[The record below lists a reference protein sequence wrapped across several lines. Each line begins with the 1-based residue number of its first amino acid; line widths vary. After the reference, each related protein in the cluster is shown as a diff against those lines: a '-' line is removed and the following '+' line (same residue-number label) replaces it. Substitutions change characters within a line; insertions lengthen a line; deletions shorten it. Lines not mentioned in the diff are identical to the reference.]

1 MFKRRTPRSLLQRL
15 GDFLWPRGG
24 WARAAS
30 YVGHRLRRL
39 PDRPEKI
46 ARGVFAGVFTAF
58 TPFFG
63 LHFVVA
69 VALAKVMRGNLL
81 AALLGTF
88 IGNPLSYVPIAL
100 ISLKTGHYLMGS
112 RLSQTVEKSVLRSFV
127 DAGRDLRNNL
137 MAIFTGQDANWHNLS
152 QFYDQVFLPYL
163 VGGIIPGLVAA
174 MFCYHLTVVVV
185 SAYQKRRK
193 KRLAAKLAELR
204 KQGRETSED
213 GITSN

>member
-1 MFKRRTPRSLLQRL
+1 MGEL
-15 GDFLWPRGG
+15 LWPRGG
-24 WARAAS
+24 WKRAAS

-46 ARGVFAGVFTAF
+46 ARGVFVGVFTAF

-63 LHFVVA
+63 LHFAVA
-69 VALAKVMRGNLL
+69 IALAKVMRGNML

-88 IGNPLSYVPIAL
+88 IGNPLTYVPIAL
-100 ISLKTGHYLMGS
+100 ISLKTGHFLMGS
-112 RLSQTVEKSVLRSFV
+112 RLSQTIEKSVLRSFV

-137 MAIFTGQDANWHNLS
+137 MAVFTGQDANWHNLS

-163 VGGIIPGLVAA
+163 VGGIIPGLIAA
-174 MFCYHLTVVVV
+174 MVCYHLTVPVV
-185 SAYQKRRK
+185 SVYQKRRK

-204 KQGRETSED
+204 KQGRGGAED